1 VSPIL
6 TGAPADA
13 RLQNVQAVTDFD
25 VSAPQYPLIR
35 LSADDF
41 ELLNYALFKVSAPA
55 GNSTIWDSV
64 AWMLRGADAGR
75 DLVLFRAEKLVGV
88 VQCKRL
94 ESPIALPD
102 VLREI
107 IKSILFTV
115 ADDSLPPIEPG
126 LTYYLALASEAAG
139 TVIDF
144 FQRPAEI
151 LASRKADLPTY
162 VREVIEKY
170 DSLSSLDEAKAIEK
184 IATVLP
190 GLKLKLVRP
199 SDLSLWLAE
208 QTSVASRF
216 FRYRVV
222 VDSSEVGA
230 KIDEFA
236 HQMQRM
242 QTHLEG
248 VPFVTDVDL
257 KIIRDRIEDTP
268 ETHRVAIGL
277 ATLFGFPRE
286 MFRCGHRAKTYED
299 GSSSQ

>member
-13 RLQNVQAVTDFD
+13 QLQNVQAVTDFD

-170 DSLSSLDEAKAIEK
+170 DSLPAWTKRRQSQ
-184 IATVLP
+184 
-190 GLKLKLVRP
+190 KLQP
-199 SDLSLWLAE
+199 YCPD
-208 QTSVASRF
+208 
-216 FRYRVV
+216 
-222 VDSSEVGA
+222 
-230 KIDEFA
+230 
-236 HQMQRM
+236 
-242 QTHLEG
+242 
-248 VPFVTDVDL
+248 
-257 KIIRDRIEDTP
+257 
-268 ETHRVAIGL
+268 
-277 ATLFGFPRE
+277 
-286 MFRCGHRAKTYED
+286 
-299 GSSSQ
+299 